1 MKRHVSI
8 LLIFNIT
15 QSLEQNLFDFLDDIL
30 NWIFKMNSEKL
41 PDLLQFLVEYFLEAV
56 GKQLVSILL
65 KRILQFEQFVLFSL
79 FNFV

>member
-8 LLIFNIT
+8 LLIFNIA
-15 QSLEQNLFDFLDDIL
+15 QSLEQNLFDSLDDIL